1 MKVGLICCLA
11 NVTPIIQVGPRIQ
24 RRTKQHMV
32 IVSVHVQAGGY
43 AAEDLLELRSLALGY
58 PQFAAFHEGNALMTG
73 HHSTTCSFDGLKSI
87 TFMRLVHQ
95 LPTKQCYLY
104 LVLVNKIQL
113 KVPILLL

>member
-1 MKVGLICCLA
+1 M
-11 NVTPIIQVGPRIQ
+11 
-24 RRTKQHMV
+24 RRK
-32 IVSVHVQAGGY
+32 
-43 AAEDLLELRSLALGY
+43 DLLELRSLALGY